1 MARRLYPL
9 FPARLLTR
17 LRYPV
22 AEYAARLHCPV
33 LVVHSRDD
41 EIIPFAMGQEIY
53 AAAPQPKD
61 FIELR
66 GDHNAGFWIS
76 RESYTAGLEVF
87 LGKVL

>member
-1 MARRLYPL
+1 
-9 FPARLLTR
+9 
-17 LRYPV
+17 
-22 AEYAARLHCPV
+22 
-33 LVVHSRDD
+33 
-41 EIIPFAMGQEIY
+41 MGQAIY

-76 RESYTAGLEVF
+76 RKEYAAGLDAF

>member
-1 MARRLYPL
+1 M
-9 FPARLLTR
+9 
-17 LRYPV
+17 
-22 AEYAARLHCPV
+22 

-41 EIIPFAMGQEIY
+41 EIIPFAMGQAIY

-76 RESYTAGLEVF
+76 REEYSAGLAEF
-87 LGKVL
+87 LEGVL